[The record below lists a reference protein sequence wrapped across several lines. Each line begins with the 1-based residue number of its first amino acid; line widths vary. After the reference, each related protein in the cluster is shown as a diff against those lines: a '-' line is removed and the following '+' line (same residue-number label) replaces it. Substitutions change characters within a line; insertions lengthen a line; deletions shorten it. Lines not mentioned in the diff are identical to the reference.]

1 MASYMFARANPR
13 RSLGDDSYAHCR
25 RSHPN
30 PHREEVEALPGGPAA
45 LSAKLRDLE
54 RAAGAPLL
62 PGGPTPGRR
71 IMAHLREPLKVSYRP
86 AVLYGITELLSV
98 AKRLGLAQRGGCDV
112 RAQLWGVQVA
122 AAPAIWAWLCA
133 KGAIGAQGPQGS

>member
-1 MASYMFARANPR
+1 MTLLSTCLPFRCQGSIGSYIFARVHGGPLNC
-13 RSLGDDSYAHCR
+13 SLDPCR
-25 RSHPN
+25 PSHPN
-30 PHREEVEALPGGPAA
+30 PHREEVEALPGGPEA

-98 AKRLGLAQRGGCDV
+98 AKRLGLAQRGGC
-112 RAQLWGVQVA
+112 
-122 AAPAIWAWLCA
+122 CA
-133 KGAIGAQGPQGS
+133 GAGMWRVLLRV